1 MPGRGRVASQ
11 RRPRGRGV
19 RGAPRASATAAR
31 GISYVLTDL
40 DRLSDEGSEY
50 DPAQDRSMS
59 DCSDELLNDD
69 DDDRELQHPSLLLH
83 RKIRKFLYIIV
94 VVDFLHVVVT
104 FL

>member
-19 RGAPRASATAAR
+19 RGVPRASATAAR
-31 GISYVLTDL
+31 GISYVAADL

-59 DCSDELLNDD
+59 DCSDELLSD
-69 DDDRELQHPSLLLH
+69 DDDRRSM
-83 RKIRKFLYIIV
+83 F
-94 VVDFLHVVVT
+94 
-104 FL
+104 